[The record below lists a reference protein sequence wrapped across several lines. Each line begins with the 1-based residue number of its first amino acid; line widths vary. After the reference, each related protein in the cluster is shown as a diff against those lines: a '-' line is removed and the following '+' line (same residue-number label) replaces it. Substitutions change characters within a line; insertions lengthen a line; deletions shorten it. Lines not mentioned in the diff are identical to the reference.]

1 MAKYD
6 MLKKIKQ
13 DSGLVI
19 VEASIV
25 FPVTFIVILF
35 LLYTGNVYLQKC
47 KVESLTT
54 QIAIM
59 GAACCIDPMLDE
71 MESGT
76 IPDYDDIDIRLYRYL
91 ISSEMDDVEDE
102 LEETLEK
109 AVKNM
114 STGLFS
120 GMTPVSVA
128 AEVGFHNGFLYSTF
142 SADVSYKITIP
153 IRLLGQSEQTLINLS
168 SHAEV
173 SATDSVEFIL
183 NVNMVE
189 DYVERFEFTNNI
201 KTKITDAISKAKE
214 WVAE

>member
-1 MAKYD
+1 MRN
-6 MLKKIKQ
+6 KIKQ

-19 VEASIV
+19 VEAAIV

-35 LLYTGNVYLQKC
+35 MIYLGNAYMQKC

-59 GAACCIDPMLDE
+59 GAAYCVDPMLDE

-91 ISSEMDDVEDE
+91 ITSEMGDIENE
-102 LEETLEK
+102 LETALENS
-109 AVKNM
+109 VKNM
-114 STGLFS
+114 DTGLFS
-120 GMTPVSVA
+120 GMSPVDVSANVS
-128 AEVGFHNGFLYSTF
+128 FNNGFLYSTF
-142 SADVSYKITIP
+142 SAEVSYKITIP
-153 IRLLGQSEQTLINLS
+153 IRLLGESEFTLINLS

-173 SATDSVEFIL
+173 SATDSVEFIR

-189 DYVERFEFTNNI
+189 DYVEQFEFTNTI
-201 KTKITDAISKAKE
+201 KTKISEAITKAKE
-214 WVAE
+214 WIG